1 MTIGKPQIIFASIVL
16 SGAIGVIILIKVLFS
31 GSGSNNSD
39 LYKQI
44 VAAKDTIIQKEHE
57 KIYIYERLI
66 EEKDRSLTILHE
78 KDSASEAHSKEIEL
92 NYNKLNET
100 IKNIPTR
107 INRLYGNA
115 DSILAAFRDF

>member
-1 MTIGKPQIIFASIVL
+1 MTIGKPQIIFASIIL
-16 SGAIGVIILIKVLFS
+16 IGAIGVIILIKVLFS

-57 KIYIYERLI
+57 KIDIYERLI

-100 IKNIPTR
+100 LRHIPER
-107 INRLYGNA
+107 INRIATNN
-115 DSILAAFRDF
+115 DSLRLLLSNY